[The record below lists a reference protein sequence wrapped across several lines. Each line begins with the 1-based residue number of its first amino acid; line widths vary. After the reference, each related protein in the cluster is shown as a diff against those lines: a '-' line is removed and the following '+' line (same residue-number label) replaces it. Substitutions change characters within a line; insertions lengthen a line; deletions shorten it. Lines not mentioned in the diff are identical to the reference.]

1 MRKASI
7 PLDQLKKSACASLN
21 QHVFDELAKPAKK
34 KKSSPL
40 PGQMCEQ
47 AQYMWGQLSWWSI
60 HNNIPVVQEHRFHPE
75 RKWRFDFA
83 LPDQKI
89 GIEYDGLISAK
100 SRHTTLTGFTG
111 DTEKINA
118 AQALGWKVIR
128 FTVKNY
134 KNVLKELEKQIENE
148 DGI

>member
-7 PLDQLKKSACASLN
+7 PISELKKTACASLN
-21 QHVFDELAKPAKK
+21 QHVFEEIKKPAKK
-34 KKSSPL
+34 NAVQL

-47 AQYMWGQLSWWSI
+47 AQWMWGQLAWWSLDRKI
-60 HNNIPVVQEHRFHPE
+60 EVVKEHKFHPE

-83 LPDQKI
+83 LIEKKI
-89 GIEYDGLISAK
+89 GIEYDGLQSTK
-100 SRHTTLTGFTG
+100 SRHTTLVGFTG
-111 DTEKINA
+111 DTEKMNA

-134 KNVLKELEKQIENE
+134 KNVLKELEKQISNE
-148 DGI
+148 